1 MDGWMEDGEMTNQS
15 KSTMVISA
23 SVVYFY
29 ITSVH
34 PRGNLTSRE
43 WSVSPFPSLRGWGFI
58 SKAMMNSQQTPT
70 PYGPWVSMHLNEPS
84 LPLPRTTQG
93 FLNSL
98 SLLSSTTSNTI
109 TTAILALLHPHPL
122 PFLPLSLSHFL
133 LWHFFFL
140 VHITKD
146 SFHLLFMMD
155 SSTFFKAPYVISKFV
170 AALNQTTKRCKPSFL
185 TTLSLVSFSAL
196 LVLNQK
202 VRGSIL
208 VIRASKLPV
217 SPQAGAS
224 LSGWITALW
233 DLLPPWPLLFK
244 AQHVSHLYNYH
255 ENIPLS
261 PGLPFQVLR
270 LKGHCPKFKEGLPL
284 SWENVE
290 MSARF
295 HCTLAELAK

>member
-15 KSTMVISA
+15 ESTMVISV

-98 SLLSSTTSNTI
+98 SLVKHYIKHNNNSHPSPPSSPSPPFSTS
-109 TTAILALLHPHPL
+109 
-122 PFLPLSLSHFL
+122 FFKSFSSLT
-133 LWHFFFL
+133 FFFL

-155 SSTFFKAPYVISKFV
+155 SSTSFKAPYVISKFV
-170 AALNQTTKRCKPSFL
+170 AALNQTTKSRKPSFL
-185 TTLSLVSFSAL
+185 TTLSLVSF
-196 LVLNQK
+196 
-202 VRGSIL
+202 
-208 VIRASKLPV
+208 
-217 SPQAGAS
+217 
-224 LSGWITALW
+224 
-233 DLLPPWPLLFK
+233 LLPWFWTRRWEAASWWSEHQSCQSAPRLVHHSRGELQRYETCFLHDHCCLRHSTSATAIITMKTTRSYLVCPFK
-244 AQHVSHLYNYH
+244 S
-255 ENIPLS
+255 S
-261 PGLPFQVLR
+261 D
-270 LKGHCPKFKEGLPL
+270 
-284 SWENVE
+284 
-290 MSARF
+290 
-295 HCTLAELAK
+295 